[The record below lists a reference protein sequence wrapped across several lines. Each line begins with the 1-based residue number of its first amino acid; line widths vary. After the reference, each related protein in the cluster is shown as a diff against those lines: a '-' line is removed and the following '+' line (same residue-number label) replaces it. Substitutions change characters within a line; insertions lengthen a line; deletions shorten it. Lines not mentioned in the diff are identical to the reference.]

1 MAHRKEGWLAN
12 TTMTDHGI
20 FASNGEALISGRFAK
35 SAQDE
40 FNGKPKAKKVVE
52 AKKPV
57 ATKTSFT
64 DKIKKKLK

>member
-1 MAHRKEGWLAN
+1 MAHKKVGWLAN
-12 TTMTDHGI
+12 TTMTDNGI
-20 FASNGEALISGRFAK
+20 FASNGEALISGKFTKA
-35 SAQDE
+35 AQDE

-57 ATKTSFT
+57 ETKTSFA